1 MMIKRKIDQ
10 LLAQSN
16 GMQLVWLMAVSALCL
31 GVALAMAY
39 FVYDDAEVRWQ
50 TVVAI
55 FLDPGCFGGV
65 TGHHDLFR
73 LVIALLS
80 IFLFSALL
88 VSVFSNLFENIREA
102 AQNGERRYRLSGH
115 VLVFGSG
122 RRLSSIVRA
131 INESGRTAVVMASAK
146 PDLDLG
152 GTPGC
157 IFYRGRRDV
166 EADVLSARP
175 ERAQAIYIIGEEDEP
190 SHDDRSL
197 ACLDIL
203 GRATARADHDI
214 HCYLT
219 LRDYTS
225 TEVFQYLKTR
235 PEGRLLLV
243 DTVNEHEYTAE
254 QLLVGAANTFTP
266 VLRSGDTRRA
276 HFVIIGTGPVAQ
288 AVAYTAAHIC
298 HYPGY
303 LERGLRT
310 RITFIAPGMERWR
323 DHLMASRPA
332 LFSLCHT
339 RFVRADG
346 TAEDSVPQGGDFID
360 VEWQFVDG
368 EATSPVARAV
378 MESQA
383 DSATRIVVCHSDASL
398 AVSDTL
404 HLPRKVYGIAPVAV
418 YMPDG
423 SNILDRAAATGMYGH
438 IELFGQ
444 VGEAQSDPLF
454 SRRSSCGQRVNFV
467 YHRAYASHRLPTPEA
482 AWFTISEADKY
493 SSIFCANAMPL
504 RRQCFDM
511 EGDRRPIY
519 EAEHR
524 RWMMSELIMGFA
536 PAPQTDKRRFLHA
549 DIVPFDDL
557 TPEEQEKDKILIDA
571 MDYVIGEGYENS
583 VKNKDSRTNIGTR
596 SLC

>member
-1 MMIKRKIDQ
+1 MMIKRKIDR
-10 LLAQSN
+10 LLAKSN

-31 GVALAMAY
+31 GVALAIAY

-65 TGHHDLFR
+65 TGHHDFFR

-122 RRLSSIVRA
+122 RRLPSIVRA
-131 INESGRTAVVMASAK
+131 INEEGRTAVVMTTAK
-146 PDLDLG
+146 PDLDDTLNF
-152 GTPGC
+152 
-157 IFYRGRRDV
+157 IFYHGRRDI

-175 ERAQAIYIIGEEDEP
+175 EHAQAIYIIGEEDEP
-190 SHDDRSL
+190 AHDDRSL

-203 GRATARADHDI
+203 TRATSRAAHDI
-214 HCYLT
+214 HCFLT
-219 LRDYTS
+219 LRDYAS
-225 TEVFQYLKTR
+225 TEVFQYLKAR

-243 DTVNEHEYTAE
+243 DTVNEHEYMAE
-254 QLLVGAANTFTP
+254 QLLVGSANTFTP

-276 HFVIIGTGPVAQ
+276 HFVIIGTGAVAQ
-288 AVAYTAAHIC
+288 AVAYTVAHIC

-303 LERGLRT
+303 AERGLRT
-310 RITFIAPGMERWR
+310 RITFIAPGMAYWR
-323 DHLMASRPA
+323 DHLVASRPA

-339 RFVRADG
+339 RFVSADG

-368 EATSPVARAV
+368 DATSPVARAV
-378 MESQA
+378 MESQT
-383 DSATRIVVCHSDASL
+383 DSATRIVVCHADPAH
-398 AVSDTL
+398 AVNDTL
-404 HLPRKVYGIAPVAV
+404 HLPRKVYGEAPVAV
-418 YMPDG
+418 YMPGG
-423 SNILDRAAATGMYGH
+423 SNLLTRAAATGMYGH

-444 VGEAQSDPLF
+444 VGDGQGDPLF
-454 SRRSSCGQRVNFV
+454 SRRSSRGQRVNFV
-467 YHRAYASHRLPTPEA
+467 YHRAYADHKLPTPEA
-482 AWFTISEADKY
+482 AWFTVSEADKY

-504 RRQCFDM
+504 RRLCFDM
-511 EGDRRPIY
+511 EGDRRPVY

-524 RWMMSELIMGFA
+524 RWMMSELVMGFA

-549 DIVPFDDL
+549 DIVPFDEL

-571 MDYVIGEGYENS
+571 MDYVIGEE
-583 VKNKDSRTNIGTR
+583 
-596 SLC
+596 